1 METYA
6 SLSLNSVSY
15 FTPAN
20 KGFFVETCNPAGFT
34 DVDQYCAVGTAELC
48 CGLCPNTSV
57 NGPGQFVW
65 AIISYGCT
73 AFSYTLAPD
82 DVWGLAV
89 MQAFLANAFIT
100 VGLICV
106 GLDAAK
112 TGMTRY
118 HTQFLW
124 PQALAFIA
132 ILAPAIFAP
141 QWSRLNEN
149 QKGMEALVF
158 QHTQALPT
166 EALRHEVKAVE
177 AALYNKNKRKHD
189 GWGVVTGAVWVL
201 NMAYWTGA
209 YAWVCSGSAVY
220 SQPNCED
227 VITYVLSP
235 TIVTIILGAL
245 AWLLVILKVF
255 LLARKEKQGAS
266 DYIIDRFFPRKKD
279 GKERNM
285 KEHRRLERKITISV
299 TVFMYLIWF
308 ALNTWLYVEGVNNF
322 LLSGADFFTYG
333 QLDQITALFVD
344 LLGLWVAVSS
354 YFRSRDE
361 LRREREDWQ
370 KRSRGATAAG
380 PLQESTEDRGVRGH
394 LRNISAALS
403 HRSGAPN
410 VDSRSR
416 RNTLDVPPLSLQ
428 LTRSDPPNPDD
439 LRLRLE
445 RVRSHEPHGVP
456 NASTFIDRGNS
467 PLSRRSTNSSGSYR
481 GSSEHEGREKPPER
495 LRQHAESSTPSD
507 ASPPHAHS
515 PSARATAREP
525 TVHGRHAEDSLA
537 KRSRSKRR
545 MASRSRRDEERYFG
559 TSSAASSEA
568 EAGRY

>member
-1 METYA
+1 MEKYA

-34 DVDQYCAVGTAELC
+34 DVDQYCAAGTAELC

-65 AIISYGCT
+65 AVISYGCT

-89 MQAFLANAFIT
+89 MQACHSAFFVLFPPSLTTMVPQAFLANAFIT

-209 YAWVCSGSAVY
+209 YAWVCFGSAVY

-245 AWLLVILKVF
+245 AWLLVVLKVF

-299 TVFMYLIWF
+299 TVFMYLVWF

-370 KRSRGATAAG
+370 KRSRGPTAAG
-380 PLQESTEDRGVRGH
+380 TPADARQRT
-394 LRNISAALS
+394 AAKC
-403 HRSGAPN
+403 PQ
-410 VDSRSR
+410 RSR
-416 RNTLDVPPLSLQ
+416 
-428 LTRSDPPNPDD
+428 
-439 LRLRLE
+439 
-445 RVRSHEPHGVP
+445 
-456 NASTFIDRGNS
+456 
-467 PLSRRSTNSSGSYR
+467 
-481 GSSEHEGREKPPER
+481 
-495 LRQHAESSTPSD
+495 
-507 ASPPHAHS
+507 
-515 PSARATAREP
+515 TA
-525 TVHGRHAEDSLA
+525 
-537 KRSRSKRR
+537 
-545 MASRSRRDEERYFG
+545 
-559 TSSAASSEA
+559 AA
-568 EAGRY
+568 